1 MSSESRGE
9 ARILANEDLKEMP
22 LHELQAALHLTQ
34 QQLALTLA
42 MTQAAF
48 RKWRNAR
55 MFTSVPSGISLR
67 LWADGWKCTRSF
79 PMGK

>member
-34 QQLALTLA
+34 QQL
-42 MTQAAF
+42 
-48 RKWRNAR
+48 
-55 MFTSVPSGISLR
+55 TSLSP
-67 LWADGWKCTRSF
+67 
-79 PMGK
+79 